1 MWTRGVP
8 GGSSHGEPPSL
19 ILEALHDGFIIFD
32 PAWRFTYANPSA
44 GRLLGATPEQL
55 LGRIFW
61 EAFPVAKGL
70 PLGLELHRAMRE
82 RLPMNTESFFPVPLN
97 CWLEFR
103 CHPWEEGLAVYV
115 TDITKRKQ
123 METVSQQDWR
133 DLERA
138 KSFFHIIVTELSL
151 EGRWLKVPPLLCTY
165 LGYAE
170 SELLSLRL
178 QDCLHP
184 ADVKDDWHQFQML
197 MLSDLKVFSSTKR
210 LRHKNG
216 HEVWFDV
223 GVTLVVDSQG
233 VPERFLC
240 HFRDVTENRL
250 AEKRVRTQAEL
261 LNQVQD
267 AIIIRSLE
275 GEFAYWNQGAANLYG
290 VKNAGQKQPILLY
303 PETAPEF
310 QACVIATLQTGCW
323 SGDME
328 KRTEAGKAIIVH
340 SRWLLL
346 SNADSVPGSIL
357 VVDSDITEKV
367 QVETQFHRAQRM
379 ECVGR
384 LATGIAHDLNNIFTP
399 ILMAMPLLREQLPP
413 DSPLP
418 LIDTVESSVQRGADI
433 VKQVITFVR
442 GTVAEKTP
450 LQLRNVIREMTK
462 IARETFPKSIEV
474 VARQAPDLWPVLG
487 DATQLYQVL
496 MNLCVNARDAMPGG
510 GTLTIVAENCQLE
523 GDLTGLIGTVN
534 PGPHVVLT
542 VADTGTG
549 IAAELLSSIFDP
561 FMTTKPVGQGTGIG
575 LYTVREIV
583 KHHCGTVQVAST
595 PGQGTRFVLYLPAV
609 LEANLAPQRPEN
621 QVLPCGHGELV
632 LLVEDEA
639 TIREVS
645 SLILQSHGYRVL
657 GVSEGAEAIT
667 LYRERAREI
676 DLVIT
681 DLAMP
686 IMDGWALIR
695 SLQQI
700 NPQVLIIALTGLED
714 VDLVELGTL
723 GVRKVLTKPCSAE
736 MMLTAMQSVLEKPV
750 HPAPPAVGTTKRNH
764 AAPASEFPACSPV

>member
-1 MWTRGVP
+1 VEALRE
-8 GGSSHGEPPSL
+8 S
-19 ILEALHDGFIIFD
+19 EALHYSLVENLRQYIFRKD
-32 PAWRFTYANPSA
+32 AGGRFTFANGPFCRSLGKSLA
-44 GRLLGATPEQL
+44 EILGRTDFDFFPAKLAAKYQNDDERVLRTGEPVEDDETFCGADGEIISIHVLKTPLRDATGQIVGWQGFFWDITERKHLESRLLQAQKMDAIGQLAGGVAHDFNNILAAMMMQLGMLQMNLALDRETLTGIKEVEAGARRAADLTRQL
-55 LGRIFW
+55 LMFGRRSVL
-61 EAFPVAKGL
+61 ENK
-70 PLGLELHRAMRE
+70 PLGLNAVVENLLKMLRRVLGERITVELHAQPD
-82 RLPMNTESFFPVPLN
+82 LP
-97 CWLEFR
+97 
-103 CHPWEEGLAVYV
+103 A
-115 TDITKRKQ
+115 
-123 METVSQQDWR
+123 
-133 DLERA
+133 
-138 KSFFHIIVTELSL
+138 
-151 EGRWLKVPPLLCTY
+151 
-165 LGYAE
+165 
-170 SELLSLRL
+170 
-178 QDCLHP
+178 
-184 ADVKDDWHQFQML
+184 
-197 MLSDLKVFSSTKR
+197 
-210 LRHKNG
+210 
-216 HEVWFDV
+216 
-223 GVTLVVDSQG
+223 
-233 VPERFLC
+233 
-240 HFRDVTENRL
+240 
-250 AEKRVRTQAEL
+250 
-261 LNQVQD
+261 
-267 AIIIRSLE
+267 
-275 GEFAYWNQGAANLYG
+275 
-290 VKNAGQKQPILLY
+290 
-303 PETAPEF
+303 
-310 QACVIATLQTGCW
+310 
-323 SGDME
+323 
-328 KRTEAGKAIIVH
+328 
-340 SRWLLL
+340 
-346 SNADSVPGSIL
+346 
-357 VVDSDITEKV
+357 
-367 QVETQFHRAQRM
+367 
-379 ECVGR
+379 
-384 LATGIAHDLNNIFTP
+384 
-399 ILMAMPLLREQLPP
+399 
-413 DSPLP
+413 
-418 LIDTVESSVQRGADI
+418 
-433 VKQVITFVR
+433 
-442 GTVAEKTP
+442 
-450 LQLRNVIREMTK
+450 
-462 IARETFPKSIEV
+462 V
-474 VARQAPDLWPVLG
+474 VA
-487 DATQLYQVL
+487 DAGMLEQVVV
-496 MNLCVNARDAMPGG
+496 NLSVNARDAMPGG

-523 GDLTGLIGTVN
+523 GDLTCLIGTVN